1 MWYLVGVIW
10 IAAMVWIVAAYTRKQ
25 RQRTAERALQMEKL
39 VAELKANPRR
49 MDADDT
55 LLKPADSIPSPIT
68 AFTRKP
74 RLLPQSAALLYY
86 VFRTGL
92 PDHEIF
98 AGVVLEDVV
107 DVAAPAD
114 QREQHLRKIAGLR
127 LDLVVCTKQ
136 LEVVAAVIV
145 SATSTAAAATAER
158 EKLATQCLQAAGI
171 RVVRV
176 DPAAPP
182 RHQHVHTL
190 VYG

>member
-1 MWYLVGVIW
+1 MWYLVGLIW
-10 IAAMVWIVAAYTRKQ
+10 IASMVWIVVAYTRKQ
-25 RQRTAERALQMEKL
+25 RQRTSERALQMEKL

-55 LLKPADSIPSPIT
+55 IVKPAASVPEPVT

-74 RLLPQSAALLYY
+74 RLMPQSTSLLYY

-98 AGVVLEDVV
+98 AGVALEDVL
-107 DVAAPAD
+107 DVPAPAPAGQRD
-114 QREQHLRKIAGLR
+114 QLLRKLAGQR
-127 LDLVVCTKQ
+127 LDLVVCTRQ
-136 LEVVAAVIV
+136 LEVVAAVFV
-145 SATSTAAAATAER
+145 SGAAATAEC
-158 EKLATQCLQAAGI
+158 EEFATQCLQAAGI
-171 RVVRV
+171 RVVRI

-182 RHQHVHTL
+182 RHQHVHAL

>member
-1 MWYLVGVIW
+1 MWYLVGLIW
-10 IAAMVWIVAAYTRKQ
+10 IAAMVWIIAAYNRKQ
-25 RQRTAERALQMEKL
+25 RRRASERALQMERL
-39 VAELKANPRR
+39 VTELKANPRR

-55 LLKPADSIPSPIT
+55 VLKPAVSTPAPVT

-98 AGVVLEDVV
+98 AGVALEDVL
-107 DVAAPAD
+107 DVAAPA
-114 QREQHLRKIAGLR
+114 QASEREQLLRKLAGQR

-136 LEVVAAVIV
+136 LEVVAAVFAG
-145 SATSTAAAATAER
+145 SSNATAER
-158 EKLATQCLQAAGI
+158 EQFMSHCLQAAGI

-182 RHQHVHTL
+182 RRQHGHAL

>member
-1 MWYLVGVIW
+1 MWYLVGLIW

-25 RQRTAERALQMEKL
+25 RQRTSERALQMEKL

-55 LLKPADSIPSPIT
+55 TLKPAESAPSPVT

-74 RLLPQSAALLYY
+74 RLLPQSTSLLYY

-98 AGVVLEDVV
+98 AGVALEDVL
-107 DVAAPAD
+107 DVAAPAGE
-114 QREQHLRKIAGLR
+114 REQLARKIAGQR

-145 SATSTAAAATAER
+145 SAVAMMDER
-158 EKLATQCLQAAGI
+158 GQFATQCLQAAGI

-176 DPAAPP
+176 DPAAAP
-182 RHQHVHTL
+182 RHQHVHAL

>member
-1 MWYLVGVIW
+1 MWYLVGLIW

-25 RQRTAERALQMEKL
+25 RQRTSERALQMEKL

-55 LLKPADSIPSPIT
+55 ILERAVSAPAPVT

-74 RLLPQSAALLYY
+74 RLLSQSAALLYY

-98 AGVVLEDVV
+98 AGVALEDVL
-107 DVAAPAD
+107 DVAAPAG
-114 QREQHLRKIAGLR
+114 QHEQLLRKIPGQR

-145 SATSTAAAATAER
+145 SAAAAMAER
-158 EKLATQCLQAAGI
+158 EQFATQCLQAAGI

-182 RHQHVHTL
+182 RHQQIHAL

>member
-1 MWYLVGVIW
+1 MWYLVGLIW
-10 IAAMVWIVAAYTRKQ
+10 IAAMAWIVAAYTRKQ
-25 RQRTAERALQMEKL
+25 RQRTAGRALEMEKL

-55 LLKPADSIPSPIT
+55 VLKPADSAPAPVA

-74 RLLPQSAALLYY
+74 RLLSHNAALLYY

-98 AGVVLEDVV
+98 AGMALEDVL
-107 DVAAPAD
+107 DVTAPAD
-114 QREQHLRKIAGLR
+114 EREQQLRRIAGQR

-145 SATSTAAAATAER
+145 SAAAAPAER
-158 EKLATQCLQAAGI
+158 EQSATQCLQAAGI

-182 RHQHVHTL
+182 RHQNVHAL

>member
-1 MWYLVGVIW
+1 MWYLVGFIW

-25 RQRTAERALQMEKL
+25 GQRTSERALQMEKL
-39 VAELKANPRR
+39 VAELKADPRR
-49 MDADDT
+49 MDANDT
-55 LLKPADSIPSPIT
+55 TLKPADTAPSPVT

-74 RLLPQSAALLYY
+74 RLLPQSTSLLYY

-98 AGVVLEDVV
+98 AGVALADVV
-107 DVAAPAD
+107 DVAAPVGE
-114 QREQHLRKIAGLR
+114 REQLARKIAGQR
-127 LDLVVCTKQ
+127 LDLVVCTRQ

-145 SATSTAAAATAER
+145 CAAAVTAER
-158 EKLATQCLQAAGI
+158 EQFATQCLQDAGI
-171 RVVRV
+171 RGVRV

-182 RHQHVHTL
+182 RHHHVHAL